1 MNSAYHR
8 RVAFPSELGNSTS
21 RQLHDLSPALIVP
34 LGSTEQ
40 HGPHLPLDT
49 DTRIADAVARAVAER
64 LGSDFLLAPALG
76 YGASGEHQ
84 GFPGTISIGTAALQ
98 LLLIE
103 FGRSASSWAS
113 RTVFVNGHGG
123 NVEAVARATTV
134 LRAEGRDVAWCS
146 CTAAGSDA
154 HAGHTETS
162 VLLHISPDV
171 VSPYEC
177 VVGNDA
183 PLAEL
188 MPAESEVHGLAA
200 LMEIQSSRARA
211 RVDANGVPVLLLEQD
226 RSRWDRLL
234 IGRGMAAVDRAAQ
247 LGGAYGPYALQ
258 AAIAACHA
266 RAATA
271 EETDWGRIAAL
282 YDALAQL
289 TPSPV
294 IELNRA
300 VALSMAFGP
309 AAGLELVD
317 RLVALPA
324 LKNCQLLPSVR
335 GDFLAK
341 LGRLDEARVEFER
354 AAALTRNVRERTL
367 LLARARD
374 CANP

>member
-1 MNSAYHR
+1 M
-8 RVAFPSELGNSTS
+8 AFPSELGNSTS

-188 MPAESEVHGLAA
+188 MPAL
-200 LMEIQSSRARA
+200 R
-211 RVDANGVPVLLLEQD
+211 NGGVASVSPIGVLGNPTTA
-226 RSRWDRLL
+226 S
-234 IGRGMAAVDRAAQ
+234 
-247 LGGAYGPYALQ
+247 
-258 AAIAACHA
+258 
-266 RAATA
+266 A
-271 EETDWGRIAAL
+271 EEGARIFSEMVEACVRRIVSW
-282 YDALAQL
+282 
-289 TPSPV
+289 SP
-294 IELNRA
+294 NRGGM
-300 VALSMAFGP
+300 L
-309 AAGLELVD
+309 
-317 RLVALPA
+317 
-324 LKNCQLLPSVR
+324 Q
-335 GDFLAK
+335 
-341 LGRLDEARVEFER
+341 
-354 AAALTRNVRERTL
+354 
-367 LLARARD
+367 
-374 CANP
+374 